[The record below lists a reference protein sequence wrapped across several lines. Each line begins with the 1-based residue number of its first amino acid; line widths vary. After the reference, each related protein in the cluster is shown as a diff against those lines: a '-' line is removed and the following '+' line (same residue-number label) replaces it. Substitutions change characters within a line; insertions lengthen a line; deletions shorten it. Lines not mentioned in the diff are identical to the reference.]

1 MLICIDPD
9 ASITV
14 YIVAKLLH
22 KKTQDTFVQI
32 FEVNSNSF
40 KHSIIK
46 LLLLSFRMVIK
57 SNWEECHHSTIYHPS
72 WAYWYKA
79 VLPYCRK
86 GSLLGGRPYHRGCCW
101 NDRSLLHFQHLIPNN
116 CLLFVEK
123 KLLSISSGPKFGP
136 LQAGVVSDIMQ
147 IT

>member
-32 FEVNSNSF
+32 LEVNSNSF

-57 SNWEECHHSTIYHPS
+57 SN
-72 WAYWYKA
+72 
-79 VLPYCRK
+79 
-86 GSLLGGRPYHRGCCW
+86 
-101 NDRSLLHFQHLIPNN
+101 
-116 CLLFVEK
+116 
-123 KLLSISSGPKFGP
+123 
-136 LQAGVVSDIMQ
+136 
-147 IT
+147 